1 MYALF
6 TLLDTIINIYL
17 WIVIASV
24 IFSWLI
30 AFGIINQTS
39 QFVRIVGDFLYKAT
53 EPVLAP
59 IRKILPN
66 LGALDFSP
74 LVLILLLY
82 FIRNLIIVDL
92 GNQLMR

>member
-6 TLLDTIINIYL
+6 TLLDAVISIYIWII
-17 WIVIASV
+17 IASV
-24 IFSWLI
+24 IYSWLI
-30 AFGIINQTS
+30 SFGIINQQS
-39 QFVRIVGDFLYKAT
+39 QFVRLVGEFLYRAT

-74 LVLILLLY
+74 IVLVLLLY

-92 GNQLMR
+92 GRQLM